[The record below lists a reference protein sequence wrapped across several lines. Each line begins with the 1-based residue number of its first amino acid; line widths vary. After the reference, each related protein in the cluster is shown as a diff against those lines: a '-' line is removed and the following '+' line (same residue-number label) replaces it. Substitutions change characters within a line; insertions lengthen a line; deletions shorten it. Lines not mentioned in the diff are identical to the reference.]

1 MRDAERAMTETF
13 TCEMCGGRYRG
24 FRDLEQAQQSHE
36 KMCPGDFREFREKMK
51 RGTDTDRRSA

>member
-1 MRDAERAMTETF
+1 MSETF

-51 RGTDTDRRSA
+51 RGTDTDRSSS